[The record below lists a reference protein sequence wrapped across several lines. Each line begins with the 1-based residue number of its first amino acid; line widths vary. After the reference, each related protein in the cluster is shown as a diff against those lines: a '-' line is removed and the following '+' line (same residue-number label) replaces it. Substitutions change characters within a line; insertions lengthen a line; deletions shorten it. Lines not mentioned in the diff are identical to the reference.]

1 MALKRLVIIG
11 LKKFLLTF
19 DFSKRT
25 LAKLELVRNLYI
37 FKLSIFFFL
46 NDKIKNYVG
55 NICLKGQRVR
65 RRKIRTYLFK
75 IFG

>member
-1 MALKRLVIIG
+1 MIIG
-11 LKKFLLTF
+11 LKKLLLTF

-37 FKLSIFFFL
+37 FKLSNFFFFL

-65 RRKIRTYLFK
+65 WSKIRTYLFK